1 MARLLEEVLRPVLV
15 DEHVRVPRDVERH
28 EGSTHRGHGEGALG
42 EGGDVI
48 VAGQR
53 GQTEKKDET
62 IVYLRLRYLL
72 NCNLNPVVRRVHNL
86 HWISMLLKL
95 IWQLSIVWFGLTLT
109 LCQDVK

>member
-28 EGSTHRGHGEGALG
+28 EGGAHRGHGEGALG
-42 EGGDVI
+42 EGSDVI

-72 NCNLNPVVRRVHNL
+72 NCNLNPVLKRVHNL